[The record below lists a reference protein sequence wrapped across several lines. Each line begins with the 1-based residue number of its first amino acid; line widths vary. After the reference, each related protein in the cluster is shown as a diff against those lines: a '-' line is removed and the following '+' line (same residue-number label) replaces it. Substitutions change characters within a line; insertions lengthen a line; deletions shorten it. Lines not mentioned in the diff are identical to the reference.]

1 MGLAA
6 AVAAAAVIAAAVV
19 AAAVAAAAEPSAA
32 ATAAEQEQDDDENPR
47 TTVVTHLV
55 TPPFVYIPYYSL
67 GRKWFRQRE
76 IFYKTELCRDNK
88 RKREEKPALPGW
100 AAAFDFI

>member
-1 MGLAA
+1 MASRTA
-6 AVAAAAVIAAAVV
+6 STVAAAA
-19 AAAVAAAAEPSAA
+19 AAAE
-32 ATAAEQEQDDDENPR
+32 QKQNDDDPG

-55 TPPFVYIPYYSL
+55 APPFVYIPYYSL